1 MNTAFVVVVLA
12 LLWCGTTGNFSGLN
26 LLFGGLLGGTAL
38 WLLRAS
44 LAGQNG
50 LRKMRRILS
59 LVLLFLYELLV
70 SALRVA
76 ALVVRPDMKRVLR
89 PAIVAVPL
97 SVRSDAEITLLANM
111 ITLTPGTISVDVS
124 PDRSVLYVHA
134 LTLADRDSMIA
145 EIKNGFEKKVAEV
158 FE

>member
-12 LLWCGTTGNFSGLN
+12 LLWCGTTGDFSGAN

-44 LAGQNG
+44 LAGQDG
-50 LRKMRRILS
+50 LRKARRIVL

-76 ALVVRPDMKRVLR
+76 ALVMRPDMKRVLR

>member
-12 LLWCGTTGNFSGLN
+12 LLWCGTTGDFSGLN

-50 LRKMRRILS
+50 LRKVRRILS
-59 LVLLFLYELLV
+59 LVLVFLYELLV